1 MQGNVPAIRSRYIS
15 HKYVG
20 KTCPRDIWSSL
31 IVWGPI
37 WQGYGCPRGIIQ
49 GYIPGICGEM
59 CQGQEAGI
67 CRTGMLQR
75 YVPGILSSLKVC
87 TAKCWAKKTAKY

>member
-1 MQGNVPAIRSRYIS
+1 MWERHVSG
-15 HKYVG
+15 
-20 KTCPRDIWSSL
+20 IWSSL

-37 WQGYGCPRGIIQ
+37 WQGYDCPRGIMQ
-49 GYIPGICGEM
+49 GYLPGLCGEM

-87 TAKCWAKKTAKY
+87 IAKCWAKKTAKY